1 MQRGSRGQPI
11 YWIGPP
17 GSQQD
22 AGEGT
27 DFAAIEQ
34 GYVSI
39 TPDHRYDCLQQSGG
53 AGGRLTCR
61 DEGVIV
67 QRLLNQL
74 IAQDIRDFRVLAA
87 IAKVPRQLFVD
98 EAMAHKAWD
107 NTALPIG
114 HGQTISQPYMVARMT
129 ELLIQNDPAH
139 VLERSALARVTRR
152 RCWLIWWSTSI
163 RWSGSSRCSSRP
175 GAGCVSSICTM
186 SPPSTAMAGWAGPT
200 KGPFDAILVTAAAS
214 EVPTAPTD
222 QLADGGRLVLPVGTA
237 SRPCS

>member
-1 MQRGSRGQPI
+1 M
-11 YWIGPP
+11 
-17 GSQQD
+17 
-22 AGEGT
+22 
-27 DFAAIEQ
+27 
-34 GYVSI
+34 
-39 TPDHRYDCLQQSGG
+39 
-53 AGGRLTCR
+53 
-61 DEGVIV
+61 IV

-139 VLERSALARVTRR
+139 VLEIGTGSGYQTAVLAHLVEHVYTVERIKSLQFQARR
-152 RCWLIWWSTSI
+152 RLRQLDLHNVSAKHCNGWL
-163 RWSGSSRCSSRP
+163 
-175 GAGCVSSICTM
+175 
-186 SPPSTAMAGWAGPT
+186 GWPN

-214 EVPTAPTD
+214 EVPTALTD
-222 QLADGGRLVLPVGTA
+222 QLADGGRLVLPVGDSQQTLQLIERSGSQLT
-237 SRPCS
+237 SRILEPVRFVPLIDGDVE